1 MATSETGTENG
12 IGNSARCKEFSARDE
27 NFILKS
33 THLFIYLF
41 IYLFSTRLTQL
52 KLSART
58 KNLHII
64 RPVYV

>member
-12 IGNSARCKEFSARDE
+12 VGNSAQCKEFSAWHE

>member
-12 IGNSARCKEFSARDE
+12 VGNSARCKECSARDE

-41 IYLFSTRLTQL
+41 IYLSIYLFIYFQ
-52 KLSART
+52 
-58 KNLHII
+58 H
-64 RPVYV
+64 V

>member
-12 IGNSARCKEFSARDE
+12 VGNSAPCKEFSARDE

-41 IYLFSTRLTQL
+41 IYLSIYLFIYLLFFNTF
-52 KLSART
+52 
-58 KNLHII
+58 N
-64 RPVYV
+64 

>member
-33 THLFIYLF
+33 THLSIYLF

-58 KNLHII
+58 KDLHII
-64 RPVYV
+64 RPVDV